1 MQRRAFLK
9 AGSAAT
15 LAGLLAGCSSPDS
28 DAESTSTAADSA
40 TATADETTAGSGSY
54 SVSMEPVGDVE
65 FDAVPDT
72 VAVYESG
79 YADMVVA
86 LGHGDAL
93 TAVGNSDRFHT
104 DAYDALDGVSV
115 DTSGLVDLV
124 DAGVTRETLLDLDP
138 DVYLMDPN
146 WLTSTFELDRG
157 DIDFLTQRSAPFLGN
172 TIFRRTDAWHDY
184 DYYSLYEAFE
194 TVAELFDET
203 DRFDAFQSFHDSA
216 LDRLETALPSE
227 GPRGALVWGGSN
239 EPTSFSPYLLSGA
252 GTNKKPF
259 HDLNVRD
266 AIADSGIDAL
276 SQSQRS
282 EIDAE
287 TLLNVD
293 PDVLFVRGHEDKT
306 AAEFQDTVVSFLQ
319 NHDTAGRITAVE
331 NGDVYRGGPI
341 YLGPIQHLFLTE
353 RLATALYDQV
363 TTTLFDRTELASII
377 TD

>member
-1 MQRRAFLK
+1 MINLPVRVRFADGFGRLGCWQRCLPTLRAALVCALVSPFEKSTRFCILGGPK
-9 AGSAAT
+9 PICNDERSSKRAVPQRLRVSSRAVRARIPTPRPRQPTPPRPPPTKRPPAPGRTPSRWSRSAT
-15 LAGLLAGCSSPDS
+15 SSSTPS
-28 DAESTSTAADSA
+28 PTRSPSTSPA
-40 TATADETTAGSGSY
+40 TQTWWSRSTR
-54 SVSMEPVGDVE
+54 
-65 FDAVPDT
+65 
-72 VAVYESG
+72 
-79 YADMVVA
+79 
-86 LGHGDAL
+86 DAL

-227 GPRGALVWGGSN
+227 GHAARS
-239 EPTSFSPYLLSGA
+239 SGA
-252 GTNKKPF
+252 APTNRPRSRRTSSAAPAPTRSRSTTSTS
-259 HDLNVRD
+259 VTPSPTPASTRSRRASARD
-266 AIADSGIDAL
+266 RRRNAA
-276 SQSQRS
+276 QRR
-282 EIDAE
+282 
-287 TLLNVD
+287 
-293 PDVLFVRGHEDKT
+293 P
-306 AAEFQDTVVSFLQ
+306 
-319 NHDTAGRITAVE
+319 
-331 NGDVYRGGPI
+331 
-341 YLGPIQHLFLTE
+341 
-353 RLATALYDQV
+353 
-363 TTTLFDRTELASII
+363 
-377 TD
+377 